1 MAKDIKFA
9 LILAATDKA
18 SAVIKKAFANAEKHA
33 KGLSNVGNRMQE
45 IGEKGMV
52 AGGIMTAFFGKTIAD
67 ARESAIAQ
75 AKVIQ
80 GYETMGRTAKEAQE
94 LIDFAG
100 KKQYEWGIVDEKIV
114 DAGGKLGTFSNLF
127 VAAAK
132 KNDIFNRS
140 LQAAFD
146 LQAKGFGDASAN
158 AVQLGK
164 AMQDPVR
171 GAAALSKTGTLN
183 KSDIAIIKQ
192 IAATKG
198 LGAAQLYIIKAIEK
212 QVKGTAAAAADPLK
226 VLEIGAG
233 DTSEAIGNG
242 LLPQVNKYAKSLG
255 QTMPKVIAF
264 ADKHRPLILAIA
276 KASVGLLAFSAGLKV
291 VGFAF
296 SGLSTTITTA
306 SKIAKFSREIGLA
319 GKIAAG
325 AKSGFDAMK
334 FGAFAMQYHLKFSV
348 IPALKAAGTSVIK
361 FGATLLASPI
371 TWYVLAAVA
380 LAAVVYVVIRNWD
393 KISAFFARLWQG
405 IKNLFSKFV
414 QWAKFLFMNF
424 TPYGLIIQAWM
435 KLAPHFGEIWEKV
448 KDVFK
453 KAWQWIANLGGKF
466 LDAGKNIVSSIAK
479 GMVAMAQ
486 APVKAIM
493 AIVKKIRN
501 FLPFSPAKEGALRD
515 IHKVKLVE
523 TIAQSITAKPLVS
536 AMGKATDQ
544 LYNQLNSP
552 RPVYN
557 GSRSNVTQ
565 ITFSP
570 TIQLS
575 GTATQSDAQM
585 ISDNLRSEFK
595 KMLRDYEMQKG
606 RVAFG

>member
-1 MAKDIKFA
+1 MKIA

-18 SAVIKKAFANAEKHA
+18 SAVIKKAFSNAEKHA
-33 KGLSNVGNRMQE
+33 KGLSNVGNKMQE
-45 IGEKGMV
+45 IGDKGMV
-52 AGGIMTAFFGKTIAD
+52 AGGILTAFFGKTIAD

-80 GYETMGRTAKEAQE
+80 GYKTMGSTVEAAQKI
-94 LIDFAG
+94 IDFAG
-100 KKQYEWGIVDEKIV
+100 KKQYDWGIGDEDIMDV
-114 DAGGKLGTFSNLF
+114 AGKLSTFSRIISDE
-127 VAAAK
+127 AK
-132 KNDIFNRS
+132 KADIFNRT

-146 LQAKGFGDASAN
+146 MQAKGFGDANSSIM
-158 AVQLGK
+158 QLGK
-164 AMQDPVR
+164 ALQNPAL
-171 GAAALSKTGTLN
+171 GAQALAKAGAIN
-183 KSDIAIIKQ
+183 KEDMPIIKHIQ
-192 IAATKG
+192 SAKGIA
-198 LGAAQLYIIKAIEK
+198 AAQLYVIKAVEK
-212 QVKGTAAAAADPLK
+212 QVKGSAEVSVDALK

-233 DTSEAIGNG
+233 EVSEAIGG
-242 LLPQVNKYAKSLG
+242 ALLPEVNKYAKSLG
-255 QTMPKVIAF
+255 ATIPK
-264 ADKHRPLILAIA
+264 AIEWVNKNRTLVVTVA

-348 IPALKAAGTSVIK
+348 IPALKAAGTSVIR

-393 KISAFFARLWQG
+393 KISAFFAGLWPK
-405 IKNLFSKFV
+405 IKNLFHKFV
-414 QWAKFLFMNF
+414 QWAKFLFLNF
-424 TPYGLIIQAWM
+424 TPEGLIIQAWM
-435 KLAPHFGEIWEKV
+435 KLAPHFGEIWDKV
-448 KDVFK
+448 KDIFK
-453 KAWQWIANLGGKF
+453 RAVQWVANLGGKF
-466 LDAGKNIVSSIAK
+466 VDAGKNIVSSIAK

-501 FLPFSPAKEGALRD
+501 FLPFSPAKEGALKD

-523 TIAQSITAKPLVS
+523 TIAQSITAKPMVA

-552 RPVYN
+552 QPVYN
-557 GSRSNVTQ
+557 GSRSSVTQ
-565 ITFSP
+565 ISFSP
-570 TIQLS
+570 TIHLS
-575 GTATQSDAQM
+575 GGATEADGQA
-585 ISDNLRSEFK
+585 ISDRLRSDFK
-595 KMLRDYEMQKG
+595 KMIREYEMQKG
-606 RVAFG
+606 RVSFS